1 MIKEASIYTLKSL
14 SEEARST
21 YGLRVLTMR
30 KWPRN
35 VRRSDVD
42 LWIKDAAPS
51 IELLADWRANR
62 IGWPMFMA
70 HYQDEQERQETTEM
84 VNYHGSLKIGSKTVY
99 VSPVEYLAR
108 LARYQPV
115 TVLCWEK
122 ELCHRFGLV
131 KMIEDCMK
139 EEAA

>member
-1 MIKEASIYTLKSL
+1 MIREASIYTLKSL
-14 SEEARST
+14 SEEERSFF
-21 YGLRVLTMR
+21 GLRVLTMR

-51 IELLADWRANR
+51 VELLADWRASR
-62 IGWPMFMA
+62 IDWTTFMA
-70 HYQDEQERQETTEM
+70 RYQNEQQRQETTEM
-84 VNYHGSLKIGSKTVY
+84 VNYHGSLKVGSKTVY

-122 ELCHRFGLV
+122 EQCHRFGLV
-131 KMIEDCMK
+131 KMIEDYMK